1 MTCDA
6 PAGATPGGVMRID
19 GADLPK
25 KSGPDADRRERRRLV
40 AERSAAI
47 RKQEREAR
55 RRQASSSL
63 RILREQIAATRQAER
78 ARGSFGDL
86 LDRGTAWECTDQVR
100 RLVDVLD
107 DRAPRL
113 LKLENRE
120 ILIRVVAL
128 PWHRPVEAW
137 RPVACSSRARLN
149 SLIDHLL
156 VRYPV
161 PLFLRHA
168 FLATSDDDCLQV
180 SVVDLFRHQADGR
193 SAREAVATG
202 LIPLPL
208 TRRMLHLFVN
218 SPAGFTVTDALQRAQ
233 VLGYG
238 GSEPLARAV
247 VGARIQDKMHA
258 THEFWAQAVHW
269 FCRQPDLAPAQVGPL
284 VDYFEHRCR
293 EDKRFST
300 KGRTVGSLTR
310 DMLSWHKE
318 LHVGRRL
325 RLVRFR
331 PSGLANG
338 TWIHK
343 ANGKPETWTMRE
355 ILSGRELAIEGRAMN
370 HCVAT
375 YAGTIGLGRCS
386 IWSLCRDGE
395 RALTIEADKA
405 GMQVKQARGPCNRK
419 PSPAEARWLRAWA
432 AENGLKVGDYV
443 LGLAD

>member
-1 MTCDA
+1 
-6 PAGATPGGVMRID
+6 MRIE
-19 GADLPK
+19 GVDLPK
-25 KSGPDADRRERRRLV
+25 KSGPGADRSERRRLV
-40 AERSAAI
+40 AERGAAI
-47 RKQEREAR
+47 RKQEREAKR
-55 RRQASSSL
+55 REASSSL
-63 RILREQIAATRQAER
+63 WILRERIAASRQDER
-78 ARGSFGDL
+78 DRGNFGDL
-86 LDRGTAWECTDQVR
+86 LDRGTAWECADQVR
-100 RLVDVLD
+100 RLVDVLEE
-107 DRAPRL
+107 RAPRL

-120 ILIRVVAL
+120 VLSRVVIL
-128 PWHRPVEAW
+128 PWRRPVEAW

-156 VRYPV
+156 VRYPI

-168 FLATSDDDCLQV
+168 FLETSDDDSLQV
-180 SVVDLFRHQADGR
+180 SVVDLFQHLADGR

-258 THEFWAQAVHW
+258 TREFWAQAVHW
-269 FCRQPDLAPAQVGPL
+269 FCRQPDLTPAQVGPL
-284 VDYFEHRCR
+284 VDYFEHRCS

-310 DMLSWHKE
+310 DMLFWHKD
-318 LHVGRRL
+318 LQVGRRL
-325 RLVRFR
+325 RIVQFR

-338 TWIHK
+338 TWTHK

-355 ILSGRELAIEGRAMN
+355 VLSGRELALEGRAMN

-375 YAGTIGLGRCS
+375 YAGKIGLGRCS
-386 IWSLCRDGE
+386 IWSLRRDGE
-395 RALTIEADKA
+395 RALTVEADKA
-405 GMQVKQARGPCNRK
+405 GMRVNQARGPCNRK

-432 AENGLKVGDYV
+432 TENGLRVWDYV